1 MQVFR
6 NFIVLFS
13 LFALGITASSAKTL
27 TKKQARD
34 AAARI
39 DSLLTADLKTAKLKP
54 TGRIDAGTFLRRAYL
69 GIIGRIPTE
78 KEARDFLDNPSSNQ
92 RADLVD
98 SLTASPGFDSH
109 LFNWAGDL
117 LRVQTKQEQ
126 WTGVELE
133 HHACYPREEEKMIE
147 EKRGGGSRG
156 KRRTGPRR
164 RTEVTVL
171 PVGATSL

>member
-78 KEARDFLDNPSSNQ
+78 KEARDFLDNPSSNK
-92 RADLVD
+92 RADLLNSEPAVD
-98 SLTASPGFDSH
+98 R
-109 LFNWAGDL
+109 LFRCQPELVRLRNQANCLDERF
-117 LRVQTKQEQ
+117 LRVLRI
-126 WTGVELE
+126 EL
-133 HHACYPREEEKMIE
+133 PEERAIAAQ
-147 EKRGGGSRG
+147 GF
-156 KRRTGPRR
+156 
-164 RTEVTVL
+164 
-171 PVGATSL
+171 